1 MTTSPVLLAACDAVT
16 VVRDGRAVATGTH
29 GELLSGDAGYRETVL
44 A

>member
-16 VVRDGRAVATGTH
+16 VVRDGRVAATGTH
-29 GELLSGDAGYRETVL
+29 GELVGADAGYREAVL